1 MTANVAIPINQKTTA
16 AKTQPRWKLKKRFAF
31 GWPTSMLQ
39 IISTKLQRNLQ
50 VLYRRLDM
58 QTMQFIQIFYL
69 VLFSFISIYTGV
81 KQCSCQ
87 DLTGKSI
94 GIDAW
99 IIAIIPQFSL
109 SIVNSCM
116 HLRHSYCDVSLH
128 PSKELSFNRCFRL
141 I

>member
-69 VLFSFISIYTGV
+69 VLFSFISIYTSV
-81 KQCSCQ
+81 KQCSYQ

-94 GIDAW
+94 GIDAC
-99 IIAIIPQFSL
+99 IIVTIPQFSL
-109 SIVNSCM
+109 SIAIVSSCT

-128 PSKELSFNRCFRL
+128 PSKELSLNR
-141 I
+141 